1 MRKVVLFY
9 FFNLVVLKM
18 KICQTSNSKRIR
30 QSIIRKF
37 IKQKVYSSFIG
48 NIWDAN
54 LTYTQL
60 ISKYHKVI

>member
-1 MRKVVLFY
+1 
-9 FFNLVVLKM
+9 M

-37 IKQKVYSSFIG
+37 IKQKVHSSFIG
-48 NIWDAN
+48 NIWDAD

-60 ISKYHKVI
+60 ISKYYKGI